1 MLVDDED
8 LVIQMERQMLESLG
22 YQVATITSSLEA
34 LKIIQKQPQEFD
46 LIITDMTMPNMTG
59 GELAQEILAVK
70 QDMPIILCTGFSELI
85 NEEKAQALGIRGY
98 IMKPVVK
105 RDLANLVRAVL
116 DGTPEEMNVHAG
128 EAEGHYENE

>member
-1 MLVDDED
+1 
-8 LVIQMERQMLESLG
+8 MLESLG